1 MKTDIPDFPLISV
14 LGRAASLQQDWQ
26 TRLKPFWQSLQ
37 CGVLTGNG
45 DIPLHY
51 YAHHTPGA
59 RQAIVISSG
68 RMEMAVKYAE
78 LCYELVQAGYSIFL
92 LDHRGQGLSGRE
104 LANPD
109 KGYVADFSLYQQDLE
124 LFLRHIVLPSGHQ
137 HYLALGHSMGCAIL
151 AGYMQ
156 RYTHPFAAAIF
167 ASPMF
172 GIYTGLVPARLAER
186 LALAFGAL
194 NRRFSNTPWYFP
206 GQTNYREKAF
216 ANNPLTSCAQR
227 YSWLNLLYRE
237 QPEARLGGV
246 TTSWVSAAISAMRS
260 IEQMAAQWSV
270 PVLLLQASADKV
282 VSNYAQDLW
291 YQQLPETL
299 LRQKVCLQGARHEIF
314 MEQDSIRQQA
324 LQAIN
329 VFLTTLAANGGFD
342 TLSGR

>member
-1 MKTDIPDFPLISV
+1 VKTDTADFPLISV
-14 LGRAASLQQDWQ
+14 LGQAANLQQDWP

-37 CGVLTGNG
+37 CGVLAGNG
-45 DIPLHY
+45 ELPLHY

-59 RQAIVISSG
+59 HQAIVISSG

-78 LCYELVQAGYSIFL
+78 LCYELVQAGYSVYL

-124 LFLRHIVLPSGHQ
+124 LFIRHIVLPSGHQ
-137 HYLALGHSMGCAIL
+137 QYLALGHSMGCAIL

-156 RYTHPFAAAIF
+156 RYTHPFTAAIF

-194 NRRFSNTPWYFP
+194 NRRFSHTPWYFP
-206 GQTNYREKAF
+206 GQSNYREKAF

-237 QPEARLGGV
+237 QPKARLGGV
-246 TTSWVSAAISAMRS
+246 TTHWVSAAILAMRA
-260 IEQMAAQWSV
+260 IEQKAAQWSV

-291 YQQLPETL
+291 YQQLPGSL

-329 VFLTTLAANGGFD
+329 VFLATLAANDGFD

>member
-1 MKTDIPDFPLISV
+1 MKTDTADFPLISV
-14 LGRAASLQQDWQ
+14 LGQAANLLQDWPA
-26 TRLKPFWQSLQ
+26 RLKPFWQSLQ
-37 CGVLTGNG
+37 CGVLTGYG
-45 DIPLHY
+45 DLPLHY
-51 YAHHTPGA
+51 YAHRTPGA
-59 RQAIVISSG
+59 HHAIVISSG

-78 LCYELVQAGYSIFL
+78 LCYELVQAGYSVYL

-109 KGYVADFSLYQQDLE
+109 KGYVVDFSLYQQDLD
-124 LFLRHIVLPSGHQ
+124 LFIHQIVLPSGHQ

-172 GIYTGLVPARLAER
+172 GIYTGLVPARLAES
-186 LALAFGAL
+186 LALAFGTL

-206 GQTNYREKAF
+206 GQTNYREKVF
-216 ANNPLTSCAQR
+216 ANNPLTSCAER
-227 YSWLNLLYRE
+227 YSWLNLLFRE

-246 TTSWVSAAISAMRS
+246 TTPWVSAAIAAMRS
-260 IEQMAAQWSV
+260 IEQTASQWSV

-291 YQQLPETL
+291 YQQLPKSL
-299 LRQKVCLQGARHEIF
+299 LRQKVCLHAARHEIF
-314 MEQDSIRQQA
+314 MEQDSIREQA

-329 VFLTTLAANGGFD
+329 VFLASLSAN
-342 TLSGR
+342 R